1 MDASRDTSAKSTNV
15 CFTAFAAWVLGKHA
29 TVASLKEAILAKQLN
44 IVKTIK
50 EDNGLHL
57 HWSIDDAT
65 GAHAVLEV
73 IDGSIVI

>member
-1 MDASRDTSAKSTNV
+1 MDASRDKSAKSTNV

-29 TVASLKEAILAKQLN
+29 TVDSLRKAIPHLN

-50 EDNGLHL
+50 LASGLHL
-57 HWSIDDAT
+57 HWSIDDAL
-65 GAHAVLEV
+65 GDHAVLEV